1 VRSIG
6 LVIFGTVVG
15 WGLVTNP
22 LASWLSWQGYFMG
35 LIGGKS
41 GAWAGANVGVIVA
54 LVIGFVG
61 HILLSRTS
69 IKKQEAHN
77 G

>member
-1 VRSIG
+1 
-6 LVIFGTVVG
+6 
-15 WGLVTNP
+15 
-22 LASWLSWQGYFMG
+22 MG

-41 GAWAGANVGVIVA
+41 GSWASANVGIIAA

-61 HILLSRTS
+61 HILLSRTA

>member
-1 VRSIG
+1 
-6 LVIFGTVVG
+6 
-15 WGLVTNP
+15 
-22 LASWLSWQGYFMG
+22 MG

-41 GAWAGANVGVIVA
+41 GSWAGANVGIIAA

-61 HILLSRTS
+61 HILLSRTA
-69 IKKQEAHN
+69 IKKQEAQN